1 MRLRHLMTAT
11 ALACCAAASSAATT
25 WTDWTASNANSAIG
39 TLGSTTVRFSGP
51 TYGPATQTAGGI
63 DYWTSGTPDPYSVT
77 GRPTGTDIIAIVGGP
92 QTKFTLS
99 FSQAVTNP
107 YFAGLSLGQPGG
119 YFVTYEFDATPTL
132 ISSGQGYWGGCG
144 TCLTVSGNNLIGEEG
159 HGVVQFMGSFTSISW
174 TAPVGETWHGFQVG
188 VNAIPEP
195 ETYALMLAGLAA
207 VGFMARR
214 RKG

>member
-1 MRLRHLMTAT
+1 MNMRHLMTAT
-11 ALACCAAASSAATT
+11 ALACCASASSAATT
-25 WTDWTASNANSAIG
+25 WTDWTSSTANSAVG
-39 TLGSTTVRFSGP
+39 TLGSTTVNFSGP
-51 TYGPATQTAGGI
+51 VYFAQTAGGA

-77 GRPTGTDIIAIVGGP
+77 GRPTGTDIVAIVGGP
-92 QTKFTLS
+92 GTTFTLS

-132 ISSGQGYWGGCG
+132 ISSGQGYWGGCA

-174 TAPVGETWHGFQVG
+174 TVPVAETWHGFQVG

-195 ETYALMLAGLAA
+195 ETYALMLAGLGA

-214 RKG
+214 RKA

>member
-51 TYGPATQTAGGI
+51 TYGPATQTAGGT

-92 QTKFTLS
+92 QTTFSLN
-99 FSQAVTNP
+99 FSQAVVNP

-174 TAPVGETWHGFQVG
+174 TAPVAETWHGFQVG
-188 VNAIPEP
+188 VNAVPEP